1 MAALSKICVEEVL
14 CAIISGASE
23 SSYFSQS
30 IHLENKYRSKYW
42 RSSHFIHQKFMQL
55 KAAILTCLVQKL
67 VNGEFFEQCIKA
79 FKKEISALIHK
90 KT

>member
-1 MAALSKICVEEVL
+1 
-14 CAIISGASE
+14 
-23 SSYFSQS
+23 
-30 IHLENKYRSKYW
+30 
-42 RSSHFIHQKFMQL
+42 MQL

-90 KT
+90 KIDNGTS